1 MSNNQL
7 DATYS
12 FKLWYLQENN
22 ISKIAICVI
31 VIQSKIILS
40 EEITV
45 YINTHFVLLCNEG
58 KYSLHKLNFDK

>member
-1 MSNNQL
+1 MSNNKL

-12 FKLWYLQENN
+12 FKLWFLQEDN

-31 VIQSKIILS
+31 VIQAKIILS

-45 YINTHFVLLCNEG
+45 YIDTHFVLLCNDGE
-58 KYSLHKLNFDK
+58 YSLHELNFD